1 MNVLP
6 KTYLIGST
14 SVDLN
19 NLIEYL
25 TDTNQL
31 EFLESW
37 KQAKEEGLS
46 DTECLI
52 SFYAKLCYKSLVLG
66 QNKNV
71 TKIRDIADNIQSIIN
86 TGHGSVLEHVY
97 LNFVITNCSR
107 IFTHELVRHR
117 VGTSFCLTGDT
128 NIRFVNTSGKLK
140 DIKLQDLYTR
150 WSTGRSHQKSI
161 TESKYTQKRISN
173 MKLRVYDETNNQF
186 VFGNIK
192 NIIDTG
198 IQPVY
203 QITLNNGT
211 QIKCTKNHKIL
222 TSNGWKTINS
232 GLKTTDFVAT
242 NGMTYAGTGQYRSRD
257 YLLTCKNKKM
267 SIQDIANECHVSYS
281 TIRKWLKQH
290 KLQYDHLLNLFSS
303 NHIPWNKGKKGYK
316 IKLSKNGK
324 QKLINNGKR
333 KIGPKNPNKLRANF
347 IKIDK
352 IEFIG
357 YEKTYDIEVNDP
369 HHNFIANNIIV
380 HNSQTSGRYVSIDK
394 LDLVVDPILSPV
406 ATEINELQLDL
417 EQRLQQLRKKLIDD
431 TNIIDFTTKKKITSA
446 IRRLAPNGQS
456 NEIGFG
462 CNIRAVRHLIQL
474 RTSRHA
480 EWEIRLI
487 FNQIANIVQQKWPLL
502 LYGGKV
508 EIIDDMNEWTNLSI

>member
-19 NLIEYL
+19 NLTEYL

-117 VGTSFCLTGDT
+117 VGTSF
-128 NIRFVNTSGKLK
+128 
-140 DIKLQDLYTR
+140 
-150 WSTGRSHQKSI
+150 
-161 TESKYTQKRISN
+161 
-173 MKLRVYDETNNQF
+173 
-186 VFGNIK
+186 
-192 NIIDTG
+192 
-198 IQPVY
+198 
-203 QITLNNGT
+203 
-211 QIKCTKNHKIL
+211 
-222 TSNGWKTINS
+222 
-232 GLKTTDFVAT
+232 
-242 NGMTYAGTGQYRSRD
+242 
-257 YLLTCKNKKM
+257 
-267 SIQDIANECHVSYS
+267 
-281 TIRKWLKQH
+281 
-290 KLQYDHLLNLFSS
+290 
-303 NHIPWNKGKKGYK
+303 
-316 IKLSKNGK
+316 
-324 QKLINNGKR
+324 
-333 KIGPKNPNKLRANF
+333 
-347 IKIDK
+347 
-352 IEFIG
+352 
-357 YEKTYDIEVNDP
+357 
-369 HHNFIANNIIV
+369 
-380 HNSQTSGRYVSIDK
+380 SQTSGRYVSIDK
-394 LDLVVDPILSPV
+394 LDLVIDPILSPV
-406 ATEINELQLDL
+406 ATELNELQLNL

-508 EIIDDMNEWTNLSI
+508 EVVDDMNEWTNLSI